1 MLARTWGQWVL
12 KYAAGG
18 GVSYIDSTTLETNL
32 ATFRKLHDAHTF
44 DAGASSLG
52 NTF

>member
-1 MLARTWGQWVL
+1 MSARTWGQWVL

-32 ATFRKLHDAHTF
+32 ATY
-44 DAGASSLG
+44 G
-52 NTF
+52 NFTMLIPLTQALRP